1 MNISTMI
8 ADAAIQYPESKNGPF
23 AGAPIGQVIKEEIPE
38 ALRSKLSLTDY
49 VIKGSIGN
57 GNFASIPWI
66 AIMDKEI
73 TTSTRKGFYI
83 VFLFSSDGQRI
94 YLTLNQGITYFDEN
108 KYKRPKVKEI
118 SNKIHEMF
126 PSSTAL
132 KMDIELNLNTPLGKG
147 YESTTISAFEYD
159 TSNMP
164 SEEKLLSDLS
174 SLLDNYS
181 ELKQFFVD
189 NDNDLEKFYSAIIGN
204 GPSDKYKEFKY
215 LLSRFVEQANSNMQD
230 EDNRKTTLG
239 STGFEDNNFQRSNS
253 YDRITIDDVEYHIHL
268 FGSASY
274 GPRRGNGSATYPY
287 ICHWLRGGTWAN
299 IRVTFQDSNM
309 TSLRIVEWDENS
321 KTNHERNISYMIDD
335 LDLLSNAEPN
345 ANLKKLYKEFVLPK
359 DEEKNVRGNDKI
371 NELADK
377 LEKSKNIIL
386 RGAPG
391 TGKTY
396 LARQI
401 AALLIGEDEDKLN
414 ESEQFGFVQF
424 HPSYDYTDFVE
435 GLRPVADDDQEQ
447 VSFKLR
453 DGIFKRFCE
462 EAKKSGVSGEVD
474 NFDDAWEQLIN
485 AINES
490 EEAYM
495 MEGSTVPA
503 TLNSKKSIKFKTPV
517 VTKET
522 VYKLNRGE
530 DTNLKYETYQKIV
543 LNHLTDSFGLKPF
556 KEGETTR
563 NEKKKYVFVI
573 DEINRGEISKIFGE
587 LFFSIDPGYRGKEE
601 YGVYTQ
607 YSNLHI
613 DSSEKF
619 YIPDNVYIIGTMN
632 DIDRSVDSFDFAMRR
647 RFRFIELQAEDTTYM
662 WQGQLDETKIEEATD
677 RLVSLNKQISNTD
690 DLDSNYHIGPSYFLK
705 LPELGYNYNV
715 LWADYLQPL
724 LEEYL
729 RGSYEEQEK
738 LEAMKNAYDLIH
750 QTDGEFADEDRR

>member
-8 ADAAIQYPESKNGPF
+8 ADAAIQYPKSKNGPF

-38 ALRSKLSLTDY
+38 ALRNKLSLTDY

-94 YLTLNQGITYFDEN
+94 YLTLNQGITYFDEK

-118 SNKIHEMF
+118 SNKIYETF
-126 PSSTAL
+126 PSSTPL
-132 KMDIELNLNTPLGKG
+132 KMDIELNSNTPLGTG

-174 SLLDNYS
+174 SLLDDYS

-204 GPSDKYKEFKY
+204 GTSDKYKEFKY
-215 LLSRFVEQANSNMQD
+215 LLSRFVEQANSNLQNKN
-230 EDNRKTTLG
+230 NRKTSLG
-239 STGFEDNNFQRSNS
+239 IEGFEDNNFRHSTR
-253 YDRITIDDVEYHIHL
+253 YDQLTIDGVEYHIHL
-268 FGSASY
+268 FSTGSY
-274 GPRRGNGSATYPY
+274 GPNNGEGSTMVPY
-287 ICHWLRGGTWAN
+287 ICHRLANGNWSN
-299 IRVTFQDSNM
+299 IRVTFQNSHM
-309 TSLRIVEWDENS
+309 TSLRLVEWNQNS
-321 KTNHERNISYMIDD
+321 KTNKERNISFFVDD
-335 LDLLSNAEPN
+335 LDLFSNAEPN
-345 ANLKKLYKEFVLPK
+345 DNLKKLYKEFVSPK
-359 DEEKNVRGNDKI
+359 VEEKNMRGNDKI

-453 DGIFKRFCE
+453 DGIFKRFCK
-462 EAKKSGVSGEVD
+462 EAKKSGISGEVD

-490 EEAYM
+490 EEDYM
-495 MEGSTVPA
+495 MTGSTVPA

-517 VTKET
+517 ATKET
-522 VYKLNRGE
+522 VYKLYRGE

-543 LNHLTDSFGLKPF
+543 LNHLTDSFGFPC
-556 KEGETTR
+556 
-563 NEKKKYVFVI
+563 
-573 DEINRGEISKIFGE
+573 
-587 LFFSIDPGYRGKEE
+587 
-601 YGVYTQ
+601 
-607 YSNLHI
+607 
-613 DSSEKF
+613 
-619 YIPDNVYIIGTMN
+619 
-632 DIDRSVDSFDFAMRR
+632 
-647 RFRFIELQAEDTTYM
+647 
-662 WQGQLDETKIEEATD
+662 D
-677 RLVSLNKQISNTD
+677 RLHVFQ
-690 DLDSNYHIGPSYFLK
+690 
-705 LPELGYNYNV
+705 
-715 LWADYLQPL
+715 
-724 LEEYL
+724 LEYTE
-729 RGSYEEQEK
+729 
-738 LEAMKNAYDLIH
+738 
-750 QTDGEFADEDRR
+750 

>member
-38 ALRSKLSLTDY
+38 ALRNKLSLTDY

-94 YLTLNQGITYFDEN
+94 YLTLNQGITYFDEK

-118 SNKIHEMF
+118 SNKIYETF
-126 PSSTAL
+126 PSSTPL
-132 KMDIELNLNTPLGKG
+132 KMDIDLNSNTPLGKG

-174 SLLDNYS
+174 SLLDDYS

-204 GPSDKYKEFKY
+204 GTSDKYKEFKY
-215 LLSRFVEQANSNMQD
+215 LLSRFVEQANSNLQNKN
-230 EDNRKTTLG
+230 NRKTSLG
-239 STGFEDNNFQRSNS
+239 IKGFEDNNFRYSAG
-253 YDRITIDDVEYHIHL
+253 YDQLTIDGVEYHIHL
-268 FGSASY
+268 FSTGSY
-274 GPRRGNGSATYPY
+274 GPNNGEGSTMVPY
-287 ICHWLRGGTWAN
+287 ICHRLANGNWSN
-299 IRVTFQDSNM
+299 IRVTFQNSHM
-309 TSLRIVEWDENS
+309 TSLRLVEWNQNS
-321 KTNHERNISYMIDD
+321 KTNKERNISFFVDD
-335 LDLLSNAEPN
+335 LDLFSNAEPN
-345 ANLKKLYKEFVLPK
+345 DNLKKLYKEFVFPK
-359 DEEKNVRGNDKI
+359 VEEKNMRGNDKI

-377 LEKSKNIIL
+377 LERSKNIIL

-453 DGIFKRFCE
+453 DGIFKRFCK
-462 EAKKSGVSGEVD
+462 EAKKSGISGEVD

-490 EEAYM
+490 EEDYM
-495 MEGSTVPA
+495 MTGSTVPA

-517 VTKET
+517 ATGVVYPSTSETEYKKVGTLSGYGADIFKQSIHIPQQVDSYREFDLLIKKSEYKFKKEI
-522 VYKLNRGE
+522 E
-530 DTNLKYETYQKIV
+530 
-543 LNHLTDSFGLKPF
+543 SFSH
-556 KEGETTR
+556 
-563 NEKKKYVFVI
+563 
-573 DEINRGEISKIFGE
+573 GEI
-587 LFFSIDPGYRGKEE
+587 
-601 YGVYTQ
+601 
-607 YSNLHI
+607 
-613 DSSEKF
+613 EK
-619 YIPDNVYIIGTMN
+619 
-632 DIDRSVDSFDFAMRR
+632 
-647 RFRFIELQAEDTTYM
+647 
-662 WQGQLDETKIEEATD
+662 
-677 RLVSLNKQISNTD
+677 
-690 DLDSNYHIGPSYFLK
+690 H
-705 LPELGYNYNV
+705 
-715 LWADYLQPL
+715 
-724 LEEYL
+724 
-729 RGSYEEQEK
+729 
-738 LEAMKNAYDLIH
+738 
-750 QTDGEFADEDRR
+750 

>member
-8 ADAAIQYPESKNGPF
+8 ADAAIQYPESKNGSF

-38 ALRSKLSLTDY
+38 AVRNKLSLTDY

-57 GNFASIPWI
+57 ENFDSIPWI

-94 YLTLNQGITYFDEN
+94 YLTLNQGITYFDEK

-118 SNKIHEMF
+118 SNKIYETF
-126 PSSTAL
+126 PSSTPL
-132 KMDIELNLNTPLGKG
+132 KMDIELNSNTPLGTG

-174 SLLDNYS
+174 SLLDDYS

-204 GPSDKYKEFKY
+204 GTSDKYKEFKY
-215 LLSRFVEQANSNMQD
+215 LLSRFVEQANSNLQNKN
-230 EDNRKTTLG
+230 NRKTSLG
-239 STGFEDNNFQRSNS
+239 IEGFEDNNFRHSTR
-253 YDRITIDDVEYHIHL
+253 YDQLTIDGVEYHVHL
-268 FGSASY
+268 FSTGSY
-274 GPRRGNGSATYPY
+274 GPNNGEGSTMVPY
-287 ICHWLRGGTWAN
+287 ICHRLANENWSN
-299 IRVTFQDSNM
+299 IRVTFQNSHM
-309 TSLRIVEWDENS
+309 TSLRLVEWNQNS
-321 KTNHERNISYMIDD
+321 KTNKERNISFFVDD
-335 LDLLSNAEPN
+335 LDLFSNAEPN
-345 ANLKKLYKEFVLPK
+345 DNLKKLYKEFVSPK
-359 DEEKNVRGNDKI
+359 VEEKNMRGNDKI

-453 DGIFKRFCE
+453 DGIFKRFCK
-462 EAKKSGVSGEVD
+462 EAKKSGISGEVD

-490 EEAYM
+490 EEDYM
-495 MEGSTVPA
+495 MTGSTVPA

-517 VTKET
+517 ATKET
-522 VYKLNRGE
+522 VYKLYRGE

-543 LNHLTDSFGLKPF
+543 LNHLTDSFGFPC
-556 KEGETTR
+556 
-563 NEKKKYVFVI
+563 
-573 DEINRGEISKIFGE
+573 
-587 LFFSIDPGYRGKEE
+587 
-601 YGVYTQ
+601 
-607 YSNLHI
+607 
-613 DSSEKF
+613 
-619 YIPDNVYIIGTMN
+619 
-632 DIDRSVDSFDFAMRR
+632 
-647 RFRFIELQAEDTTYM
+647 
-662 WQGQLDETKIEEATD
+662 D
-677 RLVSLNKQISNTD
+677 RLHVFQ
-690 DLDSNYHIGPSYFLK
+690 
-705 LPELGYNYNV
+705 
-715 LWADYLQPL
+715 
-724 LEEYL
+724 LEYTE
-729 RGSYEEQEK
+729 
-738 LEAMKNAYDLIH
+738 
-750 QTDGEFADEDRR
+750 

>member
-1 MNISTMI
+1 MI
-8 ADAAIQYPESKNGPF
+8 ADAAIQYPESKNGSF

-38 ALRSKLSLTDY
+38 AVRNKLSLTDY

-57 GNFASIPWI
+57 ENFDSIPWI

-94 YLTLNQGITYFDEN
+94 YLTLNQGITYFDEK

-118 SNKIHEMF
+118 SNKIYETF
-126 PSSTAL
+126 PSSTPL
-132 KMDIELNLNTPLGKG
+132 KMDIELNSNTPLGTG

-174 SLLDNYS
+174 SLLDDYS

-204 GPSDKYKEFKY
+204 GTSDKYKEFKY
-215 LLSRFVEQANSNMQD
+215 LLSRFVEQANSNLQNKN
-230 EDNRKTTLG
+230 NRKTSLG
-239 STGFEDNNFQRSNS
+239 IEGFEDNNFRHSTR
-253 YDRITIDDVEYHIHL
+253 YDQLTIDGVEYHVHL
-268 FGSASY
+268 FSTGSY
-274 GPRRGNGSATYPY
+274 GPNNGEGSTMVPY
-287 ICHWLRGGTWAN
+287 ICHRLANENWSN
-299 IRVTFQDSNM
+299 IRVTFQNSHM
-309 TSLRIVEWDENS
+309 TSLRLVEWNQNS
-321 KTNHERNISYMIDD
+321 KTNKERNISFFVDD
-335 LDLLSNAEPN
+335 LDLFSNAEPN
-345 ANLKKLYKEFVLPK
+345 DNLKKLYKEFVSPK
-359 DEEKNVRGNDKI
+359 VEEKNMRGNDKI

-453 DGIFKRFCE
+453 DGIFKRFCK
-462 EAKKSGVSGEVD
+462 EAKKSGISGEVD

-490 EEAYM
+490 EEDYM
-495 MEGSTVPA
+495 MTGSTVPA

-517 VTKET
+517 ATKET
-522 VYKLNRGE
+522 VYKLYRGE

-543 LNHLTDSFGLKPF
+543 LNHLTDSFGFPC
-556 KEGETTR
+556 
-563 NEKKKYVFVI
+563 
-573 DEINRGEISKIFGE
+573 
-587 LFFSIDPGYRGKEE
+587 
-601 YGVYTQ
+601 
-607 YSNLHI
+607 
-613 DSSEKF
+613 
-619 YIPDNVYIIGTMN
+619 
-632 DIDRSVDSFDFAMRR
+632 
-647 RFRFIELQAEDTTYM
+647 
-662 WQGQLDETKIEEATD
+662 D
-677 RLVSLNKQISNTD
+677 RLHVFQ
-690 DLDSNYHIGPSYFLK
+690 
-705 LPELGYNYNV
+705 
-715 LWADYLQPL
+715 
-724 LEEYL
+724 LEYTE
-729 RGSYEEQEK
+729 
-738 LEAMKNAYDLIH
+738 
-750 QTDGEFADEDRR
+750 

>member
-1 MNISTMI
+1 MI
-8 ADAAIQYPESKNGPF
+8 ADAAIQYPESKNGSF

-38 ALRSKLSLTDY
+38 AVRNKLSLTDY

-57 GNFASIPWI
+57 ENFDSIPWI

-94 YLTLNQGITYFDEN
+94 YLTLNQGITYFDEK

-118 SNKIHEMF
+118 SNKIYETF
-126 PSSTAL
+126 PSSTPL
-132 KMDIELNLNTPLGKG
+132 KMDIELNSNTPLGTG

-174 SLLDNYS
+174 SLLDDYS

-204 GPSDKYKEFKY
+204 GTSDKYKEFKY
-215 LLSRFVEQANSNMQD
+215 LLSRFVEQANSNLQNKN
-230 EDNRKTTLG
+230 NRKTSLG
-239 STGFEDNNFQRSNS
+239 IEGFEDNNFRHSTR
-253 YDRITIDDVEYHIHL
+253 YDQLTIDGVEYHIHL
-268 FGSASY
+268 FSTGSY
-274 GPRRGNGSATYPY
+274 GPNNGEGSTMVPY
-287 ICHWLRGGTWAN
+287 ICHRLANENWSN
-299 IRVTFQDSNM
+299 IRVTFQNSHM
-309 TSLRIVEWDENS
+309 TSLRLVEWNQNS
-321 KTNHERNISYMIDD
+321 KTNKEINISFFVDD
-335 LDLLSNAEPN
+335 LDLFSNAEPN
-345 ANLKKLYKEFVLPK
+345 DNLKKLYKEFVSPK
-359 DEEKNVRGNDKI
+359 VEEKNMRGNDKI

-453 DGIFKRFCE
+453 DGIFKRFCK
-462 EAKKSGVSGEVD
+462 EAKKSGISGEVD

-490 EEAYM
+490 EEDYM
-495 MEGSTVPA
+495 MTGSTVPA

-517 VTKET
+517 ATKET
-522 VYKLNRGE
+522 VYKLYRGE

-543 LNHLTDSFGLKPF
+543 LNHLTDSFGFPC
-556 KEGETTR
+556 
-563 NEKKKYVFVI
+563 
-573 DEINRGEISKIFGE
+573 
-587 LFFSIDPGYRGKEE
+587 
-601 YGVYTQ
+601 
-607 YSNLHI
+607 
-613 DSSEKF
+613 
-619 YIPDNVYIIGTMN
+619 
-632 DIDRSVDSFDFAMRR
+632 
-647 RFRFIELQAEDTTYM
+647 
-662 WQGQLDETKIEEATD
+662 D
-677 RLVSLNKQISNTD
+677 RLHVFQ
-690 DLDSNYHIGPSYFLK
+690 
-705 LPELGYNYNV
+705 
-715 LWADYLQPL
+715 
-724 LEEYL
+724 LEYTE
-729 RGSYEEQEK
+729 
-738 LEAMKNAYDLIH
+738 
-750 QTDGEFADEDRR
+750 

>member
-8 ADAAIQYPESKNGPF
+8 ADAAIQYPESKNGSF

-38 ALRSKLSLTDY
+38 AVRNKLSLTDY

-57 GNFASIPWI
+57 ENFASIPWI

-94 YLTLNQGITYFDEN
+94 YLTLNQGITYFDEK

-118 SNKIHEMF
+118 SNKIYETF
-126 PSSTAL
+126 PSSTPL
-132 KMDIELNLNTPLGKG
+132 KMDIELNSNTPLGTG

-174 SLLDNYS
+174 SLLDDYS

-204 GPSDKYKEFKY
+204 GTSDKYKEFKY
-215 LLSRFVEQANSNMQD
+215 LLSRFVEQANSNLQNKN
-230 EDNRKTTLG
+230 NRKTSLG
-239 STGFEDNNFQRSNS
+239 IEGFEDNNFRHSTR
-253 YDRITIDDVEYHIHL
+253 YDQLTIDGVEYHVHL
-268 FGSASY
+268 FSTGSY
-274 GPRRGNGSATYPY
+274 GPNNGEGSTMVPY
-287 ICHWLRGGTWAN
+287 ICHRLANENWSN
-299 IRVTFQDSNM
+299 IRVTFQNSHM
-309 TSLRIVEWDENS
+309 TSLRLVEWNQNS
-321 KTNHERNISYMIDD
+321 KTNKERNISFFVDD
-335 LDLLSNAEPN
+335 LDLFSNAEPN
-345 ANLKKLYKEFVLPK
+345 DNLKKLYKEFVSPK
-359 DEEKNVRGNDKI
+359 VEEKNMRGNDKI

-453 DGIFKRFCE
+453 DGIFKRFCK
-462 EAKKSGVSGEVD
+462 EAKKSGISGEVD

-490 EEAYM
+490 EEDYM
-495 MEGSTVPA
+495 MTGSTVPA

-517 VTKET
+517 ATKET
-522 VYKLNRGE
+522 VYKLYRGE

-543 LNHLTDSFGLKPF
+543 LNHLTDSFGFPC
-556 KEGETTR
+556 
-563 NEKKKYVFVI
+563 
-573 DEINRGEISKIFGE
+573 
-587 LFFSIDPGYRGKEE
+587 
-601 YGVYTQ
+601 
-607 YSNLHI
+607 
-613 DSSEKF
+613 
-619 YIPDNVYIIGTMN
+619 
-632 DIDRSVDSFDFAMRR
+632 
-647 RFRFIELQAEDTTYM
+647 
-662 WQGQLDETKIEEATD
+662 D
-677 RLVSLNKQISNTD
+677 RLHVFQ
-690 DLDSNYHIGPSYFLK
+690 
-705 LPELGYNYNV
+705 
-715 LWADYLQPL
+715 
-724 LEEYL
+724 LEYTE
-729 RGSYEEQEK
+729 
-738 LEAMKNAYDLIH
+738 
-750 QTDGEFADEDRR
+750 